1 MTHYLDN
8 QIKILRGPEAET
20 WKASR
25 KRVEVDHVKKDRLD
39 GITLPFHILGSWTAT
54 ALSNYDEPI

>member
-8 QIKILRGPEAET
+8 QIKILGGSEAET

-25 KRVEVDHVKKDRLD
+25 KRVEVDHAKKDKKV
-39 GITLPFHILGSWTAT
+39 I
-54 ALSNYDEPI
+54 EE